1 MLKKLLICLLGFVL
15 ILSLCACNSG
25 GAQRGD
31 NPVPD
36 KAQSVVSNKP
46 TLETQSK
53 DNGQLNQLVQTLVA
67 KESEWTLSDKMSETG
82 ISGLYQ
88 TGYMFFDIDLDG
100 NKELLAQIGTTDTL
114 ACETVAF
121 RFDEQGNISQIKC
134 AEGVS
139 YNAEGLSLWTDD
151 EGNSFYLNHYV
162 KSVEGGSQEV
172 WSKLYYENDTIKEST
187 CFYINYA
194 GQTVSSDTSSAPT
207 SSDSSSGEQTKKE
220 TEYYISGQQKPVSK
234 EDFDKAF
241 NNFRKDL
248 EQSNIDTVR
257 FIKSTDWALFTQLQ
271 KENALFTALK

>member
-1 MLKKLLICLLGFVL
+1 MLKKLLICLLGLVL
-15 ILSLCACNSG
+15 SFSLCACNSG

-36 KAQSVVSNKP
+36 KAQSVVSKKP
-46 TLETQSK
+46 TLDTQSK
-53 DNGQLNQLVQTLVA
+53 DDSQLNQLVQTIIA

-82 ISGLYQ
+82 ISGFYA

-100 NKELLAQIGTTDTL
+100 NKELLAQLGTTDRL

-121 RFDEQGNISQIKC
+121 RFDEQGNMSQIKC
-134 AEGVS
+134 ADGVS
-139 YNAEGLSLWTDD
+139 YSAEGLSLWTDE

-162 KSVEGGSQEV
+162 KSVEKGTQEV
-172 WSKLYYENDTIKEST
+172 WSKIYYKNDTIKEDV
-187 CFYINYA
+187 CFYIDYPDQKV
-194 GQTVSSDTSSAPT
+194 GSSLSSAPT
-207 SSDSSSGEQTKKE
+207 SSNASNEEEKSE
-220 TEYYISGQQKPVSK
+220 TEFFIAGQQKSVSK

-241 NNFRKDL
+241 NEFRKDL
-248 EQSNIDTVR
+248 EQTNIDTVK